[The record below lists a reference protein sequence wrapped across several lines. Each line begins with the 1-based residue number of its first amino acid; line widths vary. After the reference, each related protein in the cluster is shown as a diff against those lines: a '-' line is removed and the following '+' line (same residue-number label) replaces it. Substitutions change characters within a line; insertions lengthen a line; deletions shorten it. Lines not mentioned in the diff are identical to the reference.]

1 MERRNLKTV
10 FLNLHQNSNL
20 IMDNFLDIFVVHILI
35 TENNNL
41 NIYLHDVIF
50 LGGARFD
57 EGVGVFYSGSVE
69 TVPFPNEGKFG
80 LSNEKNIIKYQLP
93 FNFV

>member
-1 MERRNLKTV
+1 MDSFKTY
-10 FLNLHQNSNL
+10 
-20 IMDNFLDIFVVHILI
+20 FVVYILI
-35 TENNNL
+35 TEYDNL
-41 NIYLHDVIF
+41 NIYSFHTHIIF

-80 LSNEKNIIKYQLP
+80 FLNINDIIEYSLP
-93 FNFV
+93 RNFF

>member
-1 MERRNLKTV
+1 MKTV

-80 LSNEKNIIKYQLP
+80 LSNGKNIIKYQLP